1 MAEPY
6 FSRLSQIVSQLGP
19 LSIDDANLEIKH
31 FFSGAA
37 LYANG
42 KICASLSPAGFAL
55 KLPEDA
61 RLNLLA
67 EGKGREF
74 HFFPKGPVK
83 KGYIALPDS
92 TLEDVRILQ
101 GLIDLSVS
109 YVDNQLNSST
119 STDK

>member
-6 FSRLSQIVSQLGP
+6 FTRLSQIVSQMGS
-19 LSIDDANLEIKH
+19 LSVDDVNLEIKH

-37 LYANG
+37 LYADG

-67 EGKGREF
+67 EGKGSEF
-74 HFFPKGPVK
+74 RFFPKGPVK

-92 TLEDVRILQ
+92 TLEDERVLQ
-101 GLIDLSVS
+101 GLIDLSIS
-109 YVDNQLNSST
+109 YVVKQLNSST